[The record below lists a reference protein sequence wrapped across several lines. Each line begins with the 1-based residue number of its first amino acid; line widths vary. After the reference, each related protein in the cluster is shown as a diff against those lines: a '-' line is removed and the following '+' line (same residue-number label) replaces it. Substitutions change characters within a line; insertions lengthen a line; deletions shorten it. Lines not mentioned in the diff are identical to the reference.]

1 MIKSPYYN
9 LILFYTVYLLFGS
22 FSTSI
27 LPTYFFGQG
36 LTLNQMML
44 GKTIFF
50 SGQIVLLFSLKNLFA
65 KFSWRMAL
73 VSSIIYIFL
82 IINLQSLIP
91 FYIGQFINGMS
102 LFFFFVFYNIA
113 HFELTPKDKTGSS
126 SALMF
131 ILPSLVSVF
140 APLVAGY
147 LAQINM
153 IFIWIISTILFVV
166 CYYLVRS
173 QNDFKVVY
181 SIKESLAEIKSTRIF
196 ILLEGLWEALPFGI
210 IPIYTLFFIKDPL
223 PFGAYLAYLSLIS
236 IIANFLLG
244 RFSDKIRKRIIFLY
258 PITIAIAVTT
268 FLFPI
273 STNSLF
279 LWVILTSV
287 LQFLLPIFWSVSTAF
302 VVDSHADLKKV
313 IPGREIVLAVGR
325 LIGLSLAFLS
335 FTFEN
340 QPKYIFLILGLFMLI
355 YPVVLY
361 IRTKVK
367 KSHVYL

>member
-1 MIKSPYYN
+1 MTKSPYYN
-9 LILFYTVYLLFGS
+9 LILFYAIYLLFGS

-27 LPTYFFGQG
+27 LPTYFLEQG
-36 LTLNQMML
+36 LTLNEMML
-44 GKTIFF
+44 GKMIFF
-50 SGQIVLLFSLKNLFA
+50 GGQLILLFTLKNLFA

-73 VSSIIYIFL
+73 VTSIVYIFL

-113 HFELTPKDKTGSS
+113 HFGLTPKDKTGNS

-131 ILPSLVSVF
+131 ILPSLIGIF

-147 LAQINM
+147 LAQIN
-153 IFIWIISTILFVV
+153 IAFIWIISTLLFAI
-166 CYYLVRS
+166 CYYLVKS
-173 QNDFKVVY
+173 QSDFRVVY

-223 PFGAYLAYLSLIS
+223 PFGAYIAYLSLVS

-244 RFSDKIRKRIIFLY
+244 RFSDKIRKRIVFLY
-258 PITIAIAVTT
+258 PITITIAITT

-287 LQFLLPIFWSVSTAF
+287 LQLLIPIFWSISTAF
-302 VVDSHADLKKV
+302 VVDSHADLKKA

-335 FTFEN
+335 FTFEK

-355 YPVVLY
+355 YPTVLY
-361 IRTKVK
+361 IRTKIRR
-367 KSHVYL
+367 SHVYL